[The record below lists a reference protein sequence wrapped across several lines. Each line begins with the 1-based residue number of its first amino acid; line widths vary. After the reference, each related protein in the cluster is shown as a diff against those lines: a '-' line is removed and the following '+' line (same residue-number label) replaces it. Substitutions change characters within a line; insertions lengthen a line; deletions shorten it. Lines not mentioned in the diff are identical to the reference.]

1 NEKYCRVIFND
12 EFNQKINLKHNPKEV
27 KKFIEYDFLYYSQ
40 VYVLLLKKYWEY
52 DKDYQNIYFN
62 KLNDIDKQFPL
73 ILSALTFNAGRKR
86 NTKEIDLVAKLFD
99 RNFVILNL
107 TNSYNSNR
115 FNDSMINL
123 IINIRNKDFESI
135 KASFDKQLLKDIAY
149 SKNLDN
155 IQEPFQ
161 YEFFKNVGYENLTKK
176 FLRYFFARVEHY
188 LAENSNQTVK
198 NKVVKMLTILNTYCQ
213 IMKKI

>member
-73 ILSALTFNAGRKR
+73 ILSALTFN
-86 NTKEIDLVAKLFD
+86 
-99 RNFVILNL
+99 
-107 TNSYNSNR
+107 
-115 FNDSMINL
+115 
-123 IINIRNKDFESI
+123 
-135 KASFDKQLLKDIAY
+135 
-149 SKNLDN
+149 
-155 IQEPFQ
+155 
-161 YEFFKNVGYENLTKK
+161 
-176 FLRYFFARVEHY
+176 
-188 LAENSNQTVK
+188 
-198 NKVVKMLTILNTYCQ
+198 
-213 IMKKI
+213 